1 MDLMNRKLRYVLPI
15 TAAVVA
21 LMFVVATP
29 YVLAESDGDKAWKM
43 GAKFHKYHTIQVDGF
58 VGSIPITE
66 DTDRASLKEQV
77 TVSLSE
83 AAQGLDA
90 HMAKLGKVTNEN
102 GDKFLAW
109 TIFSMDKN
117 ADSDTVTITIH
128 VVDAGNAENKAQIT
142 KEFDHSFEKQHESG
156 EHA

>member
-1 MDLMNRKLRYVLPI
+1 MNKKLVYVIPAL
-15 TAAVVA
+15 AAVVA

-29 YVLAESDGDKAWKM
+29 YVLAESGEKAWKM
-43 GAKFHKYHTIQVDGF
+43 GKFHKHHTIQVDGF

-83 AAQGLDA
+83 ASQGLDV

-102 GDKFLAW
+102 GEKFLAW
-109 TIFSMDKN
+109 ILASADKN
-117 ADSDTVTITIH
+117 DDTVTFTIH
-128 VVDAGNAENKAQIT
+128 VVDAGDADNTAQIT
-142 KEFDHSFEKQHESG
+142 KEFDFKKYHDSDEK
-156 EHA
+156 A

>member
-1 MDLMNRKLRYVLPI
+1 MNKKLLYTLPAL
-15 TAAVVA
+15 AAVVA

-29 YVLAESDGDKAWKM
+29 YVLAESGDNAWKM
-43 GAKFHKYHTIQVDGF
+43 GKFHKYHTIQVDGF

-66 DTDRASLKEQV
+66 DTDRATLKDKV

-83 AAQGLDA
+83 ASQGLDV

-109 TIFSMDKN
+109 TLVSVDKN
-117 ADSDTVTITIH
+117 EDTVTFTIH
-128 VVDAGNAENKAQIT
+128 IVDAGDADNTAQIT
-142 KEFDHSFEKQHESG
+142 KELDHSFKKQHDSDDK
-156 EHA
+156 A

>member
-1 MDLMNRKLRYVLPI
+1 MNKKLVYVMPTL
-15 TAAVVA
+15 AAVVA

-29 YVLAESDGDKAWKM
+29 YVLAESGEKAWKM
-43 GAKFHKYHTIQVDGF
+43 GKFHKHHIIQVDGF

-83 AAQGLDA
+83 ASQGLDV

-102 GDKFLAW
+102 GEKFLAW
-109 TIFSMDKN
+109 TLVSVDKN
-117 ADSDTVTITIH
+117 DDTVTFTIH
-128 VVDAGNAENKAQIT
+128 VVDAGDVDNTAQIT
-142 KEFDHSFEKQHESG
+142 KEFDHSFKKQHDSDEK
-156 EHA
+156 A